1 MPAASQPQQQ
11 QELGVRS
18 TSSSLGLGSA
28 NFDDL
33 LSELLLPQDAPQLG
47 MELEQSISAV
57 HAASGPMQLP
67 PPLMQQQHSNDDS
80 SSLSQGDSFG
90 RPPRVSPDLRS
101 RGTGSAHAITPF
113 AVQNPA
119 LTMQHP
125 GRPESPFYE
134 QQQQQQRQQQ
144 HSKQVLQQ
152 QQQQQQQQQH
162 LPAPQQQE
170 QQQQQSHRQQQ
181 AETLLVPLQQQYLKQ
196 ATAQHPHLAALQGGL
211 ACRGSGALSEASVAT
226 HASAP
231 AAMHGPGAL
240 PASEPLLQPQQH
252 YEALHRRSRSF
263 SQVRCRT
270 TQVAVTS
277 MPCSAMLQT

>member
-1 MPAASQPQQQ
+1 MPAASQPPLQ

-33 LSELLLPQDAPQLG
+33 LSELLLPQDAPPLG
-47 MELEQSISAV
+47 MEFEQSISGV
-57 HAASGPMQLP
+57 HAANGILQPP
-67 PPLMQQQHSNDDS
+67 PPLQQQQHSNDDS
-80 SSLSQGDSFG
+80 SSMSQGDSFG
-90 RPPRVSPDLRS
+90 RPPRVSPELRS
-101 RGTGSAHAITPF
+101 RGAGGAHAVTPF

-119 LTMQHP
+119 LNMRLS

-134 QQQQQQRQQQ
+134 QQQQQQQQQ
-144 HSKQVLQQ
+144 HAKQVQQ
-152 QQQQQQQQQH
+152 QPQQQLPPPQH
-162 LPAPQQQE
+162 QE
-170 QQQQQSHRQQQ
+170 QQQSQ

-211 ACRGSGALSEASVAT
+211 AARGSGALSEVSVAT

-240 PASEPLLQPQQH
+240 PASEPLLHPQQH

-263 SQVRCRT
+263 SQVGERCDIA
-270 TQVAVTS
+270 AVLAK
-277 MPCSAMLQT
+277 CCQQQACIKV